1 MNNVITLKDFREN
14 VAKYA
19 ERVEN
24 GDSLIIM
31 KRSRPLF
38 RIAPV
43 DEGVW
48 EEVID
53 FTKVKRGGIKIEDL
67 LARL

>member
-1 MNNVITLKDFREN
+1 MNNIITLKDFREN

-19 ERVEN
+19 ERVEQ
-24 GDSLIIM
+24 GDSLIVI

-38 RIAPV
+38 RIAPI

-48 EEVID
+48 EEAVD
-53 FTKVKRGGIKIEDL
+53 LTKIKRGGVRIEDL